1 MMESKHRTIMCGE
14 SATYH
19 KRQHH
24 NNPNMLSPPS
34 SHGHQVAIE
43 GLVLSA
49 QLSPVAT
56 LELIAA
62 VLQVRSRR

>member
-1 MMESKHRTIMCGE
+1 MCVQFCVCLCVCP
-14 SATYH
+14 S
-19 KRQHH
+19 
-24 NNPNMLSPPS
+24 SPPS